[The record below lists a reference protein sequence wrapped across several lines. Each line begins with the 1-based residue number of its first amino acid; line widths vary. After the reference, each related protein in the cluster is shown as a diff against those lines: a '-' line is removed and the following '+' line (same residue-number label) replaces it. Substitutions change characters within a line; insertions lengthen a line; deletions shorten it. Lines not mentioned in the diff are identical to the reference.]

1 MLENGKLYWRNS
13 LLHKMVNEEVAPEAL
28 PLFRALSASKR
39 TDLLRNAVVH
49 GVASGTVLFEQGDVP
64 NFQLIVLSGS
74 AQLFGRSTEG
84 REVLIEAVRA
94 PDLIIPAA
102 VVTGAPY
109 LMQARVPEPS
119 RFLLIHAA
127 AFRTAVEA
135 DPSLAHAVI
144 GSLAQ
149 QFRRMVRQVKS
160 LKLRS
165 STQRVGCYV
174 LALSKRQGTPDR
186 AVLPFEKTLIASE
199 LGITR
204 ESFSRALSKLGRSSI
219 RVNGQTIAI
228 LDAPRLVAECN
239 PDPLID
245 GADTDDF
252 VV

>member
-1 MLENGKLYWRNS
+1 MTDK
-13 LLHKMVNEEVAPEAL
+13 EVEPEAL
-28 PLFRALSASKR
+28 PLFRALSSSKR
-39 TDLLRNAVVH
+39 TDLLRHAMVH

-135 DPSLAHAVI
+135 DPLLAHAVI

>member
-1 MLENGKLYWRNS
+1 MQGMPDR
-13 LLHKMVNEEVAPEAL
+13 EVAPEAL

-39 TDLLRNAVVH
+39 TDLLRNAIVH

-84 REVLIEAVRA
+84 REVLIEAVRP

-119 RFLLIHAA
+119 RFLLINAA
-127 AFRTAVEA
+127 VFRAAVET
-135 DPSLAHAVI
+135 DPLLAHAVI

-149 QFRRMVRQVKS
+149 QFRRMVRQVKN

-245 GADTDDF
+245 GADTDDL